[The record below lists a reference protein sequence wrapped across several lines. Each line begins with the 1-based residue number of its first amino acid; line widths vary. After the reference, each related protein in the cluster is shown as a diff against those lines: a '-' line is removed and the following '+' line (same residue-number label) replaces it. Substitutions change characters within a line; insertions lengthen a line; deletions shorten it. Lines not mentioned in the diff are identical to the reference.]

1 MVRLISTDFDGTIYD
16 GSAPDPVDR
25 GLVEHLEAART
36 GGAVW
41 VINTGRLCP
50 DVLQILASVGLESAP
65 DFIVSV
71 ERNIHRRKGSNY
83 EEHSSWNRA
92 CRDDHAALFEA
103 AKPGVSRIRQRI
115 EAELDAVLYQDE
127 WSPLS
132 IIAKS
137 PEDADTIHRW
147 TLEECAR
154 VTDLRVVRN
163 TQYFRFGHAGY
174 SKGTALGEIAR
185 LLGLSPAEIFAA
197 GDHYNDLPML
207 DGVHARHVAA
217 PSNAIPEVKDA
228 VRCAGGHVSRHPCG
242 RGVLDA
248 LRRLDKASRKTPAPD
263 RESTSRKARPPTPTA
278 G

>member
-1 MVRLISTDFDGTIYD
+1 MIRLISTDFDGTIYD
-16 GSAPDPVDR
+16 GSATDPVDR
-25 GLVEHLEAART
+25 GLVEYLDEARA
-36 GGAVW
+36 GGAMW

-50 DVLQILASVGLESAP
+50 DVLQILSSVGLESAP

-71 ERNIHRRKGSNY
+71 ERNIHRRTGSSY

-103 AKPGVSRIRQRI
+103 AKPGVGRIRRRI

-154 VTDLRVVRN
+154 VADLRIVRN

-185 LLGLSPAEIFAA
+185 LLELKPQEVFAA

-207 DGVHARHVAA
+207 DGTHARHVAA
-217 PSNAIPEVKDA
+217 PSNAIPEVKAA
-228 VRCAGGHVSRHPCG
+228 VRGAGGHVSRHPCG

-248 LRRLDKASRKTPAPD
+248 LRRLNG
-263 RESTSRKARPPTPTA
+263 STHPQPKKS
-278 G
+278 

>member
-1 MVRLISTDFDGTIYD
+1 MIRLISTDFDGTIYD
-16 GSAPDPVDR
+16 GSSSDPVDR
-25 GLVEHLEAART
+25 NLVKHLDEVRA

-50 DVLQILASVGLESAP
+50 DVLLILSSLGLETRP

-71 ERNIHRRKGSNY
+71 ERNIHRRTGSSY
-83 EEHSSWNRA
+83 EEHEPWNRA
-92 CRDDHAALFEA
+92 CRDDHRTLFEA
-103 AKPGVSRIRQRI
+103 ALPGVKLIRQRI

-137 PEDADTIHRW
+137 PEDADLIHRW
-147 TLEECAR
+147 TLEECER
-154 VTDLRVVRN
+154 VADLRIVRN

-185 LLGLSPAEIFAA
+185 VLGLKPEEIFAA

-207 DGVHARHVAA
+207 DGTYARHVAA
-217 PSNAIPEVKDA
+217 PSNAIAEVKTA
-228 VRCAGGHVSRHPCG
+228 VRRAGGHVSRHPCG

-248 LRRLDKASRKTPAPD
+248 LRRLQGSPHPKRKKP
-263 RESTSRKARPPTPTA
+263 
-278 G
+278 